1 MGKGLAIA
9 LIGGLAVLGG
19 IAAAAIITKK
29 KLEKDN
35 EADYYDEWDD
45 AEWLDDEDFDFDDA
59 EEIISDVADKAEET
73 IDDAA
78 KGIAEVFAAVDEVN
92 KKNEDLVGEDAAS
105 DETEAL

>member
-19 IAAAAIITKK
+19 LAAAAIITKK

-45 AEWLDDEDFDFDDA
+45 AEWLDDEDFDFDEA
-59 EEIISDVADKAEET
+59 EEIISDASAKCEET

-78 KGIAEVFAAVDEVN
+78 REIAEVFAAVDEVN
-92 KKNEDLVGEDAAS
+92 KKNEDLVEEDTAS
-105 DETEAL
+105 DETEEL